1 MQAFP
6 HEGDPARSAVDV
18 IVRKLRH
25 HIADGGLTVGDRLP
39 TERELCSQF
48 SASRNTVREAMRIL
62 KAYGLVEIRPK
73 VGATVADNRMSQIF
87 ELFSF
92 NTLEIS
98 KQTFADVQTFR
109 RLLEIGPVEQLFEA
123 LEDTDIADLRQLNAR
138 LKDISDVGEAS
149 DIDFQ
154 FHYRLVSVLDN
165 QTIKEVYNLLKP
177 IIMRIMENGKTRRIF
192 QTETYS
198 EHETVI
204 DALEARDRLA
214 FQYRLSTHLMIGMRY
229 FGGGMKTGI

>member
-1 MQAFP
+1 MQPPP
-6 HEGDPARSAVDV
+6 HGRDNARSAVDV

-25 HIADGGLTVGDRLP
+25 HIAEGGLTVGDRLP

-62 KAYGLVEIRPK
+62 KAYGLVDIRPK

-87 ELFSF
+87 ELLSF

-123 LEDTDIADLRQLNAR
+123 LTADDIAEMRALNVR
-138 LKDISDVGEAS
+138 LKDVDDIDEAS
-149 DIDFQ
+149 ELDFE
-154 FHYRLVSVLDN
+154 FHYRLVSVLEN
-165 QTIKEVYNLLKP
+165 QTVMEVYNLLKP
-177 IIMRIMENGKTRRIF
+177 IIMRIMEIGKTRRTF

-204 DALEARDRLA
+204 QALEARDRLA
-214 FQYRLSTHLMIGMRY
+214 FQYRLSTHLMKGLQH
-229 FGGGMKTGI
+229 FGGQMKTGL